1 MRFNITDITHNYYEG
16 VDNMDTQMIISSMNF
31 FLHEASKTMLNWLN
45 TLLPM
50 VTDNWWDECVKTSLT
65 FTQHEI
71 AIEKGYSK
79 LSDFDL
85 AALLRIANKS
95 WYNLQTVMFLPSHE
109 RETVRK
115 MISVRNNWAHCI
127 TELPGKDVILQDLN
141 ILLAFTEQFDGGKDT
156 CDKINRFID
165 FIEQPDSLNLE
176 HSHIESNDSGEA
188 DVTTTKSTA
197 SIHENSLVYLVSDPK
212 INGVVMS
219 LKNLG
224 DITQYNVFVNNEI
237 KQYYTGQIA
246 LVEKSAGYNWIS
258 LTEMRSYLTAYQ
270 INNPSSQNLYSL
282 NSARIDFVPYQF
294 RPALKMIHADE
305 PRILIADSVGV
316 GKTIEA
322 GLIIKELEARSDLE
336 RVLVI
341 CPKPLVAERKLEL
354 EMKRFDEEFIPL
366 DGATLRQII
375 SDTDRDGDWPVRFN
389 KAIIPYS
396 ILDSKVY
403 NGEIV
408 RRNRIFG
415 LSELDPEPHF
425 DLVIVDEAHHIRNG
439 SDDKEKAFAYKCTK
453 YFCDHAD
460 AVVML
465 TATPLQ
471 TSDNDLFTLLNV
483 LRPDIVVDKD
493 TFEMMSRP
501 NANISRAVHLVRAME
516 EGWNEKAST
525 ELLDLQKTQWGDNVI
540 AENPLYNDI
549 LRRLESNE
557 IDREERVKL
566 ISDIESLHSFGTM
579 LNRTRRRDIQDFCV
593 RRSHTVSTSFTEYQQ
608 TLHDELLYF
617 EHEAL
622 STLHNA
628 NSVAFMISTI
638 RRQAASC
645 IFGLAPYIRDIIS
658 RRLMQ
663 LDYDPDSLIND
674 VDEKSLNT
682 ISSLAKKVLMLA
694 DKLPEKDPKFEE
706 TYVIIRKKQEQ
717 SNNKIM
723 IFSTFRHTLSYLKRK
738 LSECGLRVEQI
749 DGSVK
754 DDTRYELK
762 SRFELSRENEYAID
776 ILLFTEVGSEG
787 LDYQFCDMMINYDL
801 PWNPMKI
808 EQRIGRIDR
817 RGQLSDVVN
826 IYNIIT
832 EGTVDADIYHRC
844 LMRIGVFERS
854 IGDCEEILGQIAS
867 GIDYIVYDTNL
878 TDEERN
884 IKLEQMADNE
894 VRKMQELNRLEEE
907 EKELFGFDLT
917 ELTTSHEIKKA
928 ESPWISGYFL
938 QKLIENYITAIVGKG
953 QYIIGESSLKTIRLS
968 ASARQILRDDLKKL
982 TGGRNALR
990 RSWQNYLSGNKPN
1003 HSITFDPETA
1013 SKERDSFFITAMHPL
1028 AKQAAKYYSHR
1039 ESAYLHLQLHTSEI
1053 PSGQYVF
1060 SVYAWQYTGYNT
1072 YTKLI
1077 TVCENEKIAV
1087 ELPFLLED
1095 ADSSESK
1102 PNGQFNWSSI
1112 ENHHVSMWL
1121 EAREKHKS
1129 EIKALEAY
1137 KLESITNTFRNRIRS
1152 LEQQIKDAYDENIK
1166 RMRQSELDTVR
1177 EKYSRKITEIK
1188 EIADKADVLT
1198 TLLVNGVITIMGD

>member
-403 NGEIV
+403 NGEIG

-1112 ENHHVSMWL
+1112 ENHHVLMWL